1 MMVEM
6 EEQTRKAT
14 AVVSKRWMLQEG
26 LKGESL
32 WIKAWSRFRRHRLA
46 IFGLIMMAILIFLAV
61 FAPFLSPYS
70 PFKLN
75 LPDRVSP
82 PTLKHWLG
90 TDGTGRD
97 VWARVLL
104 GGRVSLSVGLVAVSI
119 SSAIGI
125 VLGGLSGYFGGKIDM
140 VIMRITDT
148 VMCFPTLI
156 IIITL
161 VAVVGPSIYNSMLVI
176 GLLSWPG
183 TARIVRGQFLYLRE
197 QQFVEAARCLGI
209 APFRI
214 IFAHIIP
221 NAIGPVVVAATF
233 GMASAI
239 LMEAGLSFLGLG
251 VQPPTPSWGNMLR
264 DAQTLTILET
274 MPWMWVPPGVMII
287 ISVLSINFIGDGLR
301 DALDPRQIL

>member
-1 MMVEM
+1 MEM
-6 EEQTRKAT
+6 EEQTRKET
-14 AVVSKRWMLQEG
+14 AVFLKRRMLQED

-32 WIKAWSRFRRHRLA
+32 WIRAWSRFRRHRLA
-46 IFGLIMMAILIFLAV
+46 MFGLMVMAILIFLAV
-61 FAPFLSPYS
+61 FAPLLSPYS

-75 LPDRVSP
+75 LPDRASP

-97 VWARVLL
+97 TWARVLL

-119 SSAIGI
+119 SSVIGV

-140 VIMRITDT
+140 VIMRVTDT

-183 TARIVRGQFLYLRE
+183 TGRIVRGQFLYLRE

-209 APFRI
+209 TPFRI
-214 IFAHIIP
+214 IFAHILP
-221 NAIGPVVVAATF
+221 SAIGPVVVAATF